1 MNDTCKRLL
10 LLLIPLFLLAGC
22 RASYQFNGASIDY
35 SRTRTISFRDFTNN
49 APLVYPQLAPMFNE
63 SLKDL
68 FSRQTKLSQ
77 VRENG
82 DVSFEGEIT
91 GYDITPMSIGDDAI
105 AAETRLTITVNVRY
119 HNKAQ
124 PDKDFERKFSAF
136 RNFSNTRTLTQVQ
149 AEVSQ
154 EIVDE
159 LVETIFNQTMADW

>member
-1 MNDTCKRLL
+1 MNHIVNRLIVPILL
-10 LLLIPLFLLAGC
+10 LTVLVGC
-22 RASYQFNGASIDY
+22 TVSYKFNGASIDY
-35 SRTRTISFRDFTNN
+35 TRTRTISFKDFTNN

-82 DVSFEGEIT
+82 DVAFEGEIT

-119 HNKAQ
+119 SNKTQ
-124 PDKDFERKFSAF
+124 PDKNFERKFSAF
-136 RNFSNTRTLTQVQ
+136 RNFPNTRTLTQVQ
-149 AEVSQ
+149 GEVCQ

-159 LVETIFNQTMADW
+159 IVETIFNQTLADW